1 MATIQTRHITH
12 GAADNPAEGAGS
24 VTDLAAHQR
33 TFDGFVS
40 MLKWHVIAIIAIL
53 IFLALANA

>member
-12 GAADNPAEGAGS
+12 GAANTHGQGTDN

-40 MLKWHVIAIIAIL
+40 MLKWNVIAIIAIL
-53 IFLALANA
+53 IFLALSNV